1 MNKTLNKDNSKLPR
15 RTDTAGC
22 RSSLKDDSTIY
33 KEEAKRNRK
42 KRLDDLRR
50 CLPIYALPLPYRLGD
65 RASGA
70 CGRTGF
76 RLTPFRLRRRFHILL
91 GTCRLV
97 YYAFL
102 AT

>member
-70 CGRTGF
+70 CGRTESDSVHLHNS
-76 RLTPFRLRRRFHILL
+76 RQL
-91 GTCRLV
+91 GTNRLGPGKR
-97 YYAFL
+97 
-102 AT
+102 